1 MLASRWRW
9 LTSSDVRLHAQWF
22 AAYSSHG
29 LGAQRNADIEFAGE
43 YTAGDL
49 GTEEFASDDG
59 HVWGVLFDGR
69 QDRAE
74 RLEAGRRG
82 VSQSHGSSDTL
93 ASEAG
98 TLRGSLER
106 GKRQR
111 CLLE

>member
-1 MLASRWRW
+1 MA
-9 LTSSDVRLHAQWF
+9 LTDQQDVRLHPQWL

-29 LGAQRNADIEFAGE
+29 LGVQRNADIEFAGE

-49 GTEEFASDDG
+49 GTEGFAGDDG
-59 HVWGVLFDGR
+59 HVGGVLFDGR

-82 VSQSHGSSDTL
+82 VAQSHRSSDTL
-93 ASEAG
+93 AGKAG

-106 GKRQR
+106 GERHR